1 MRDVS
6 VGLPPRFRQPPQRK
20 PGSAA
25 GGRSTLAPLARQAS
39 GGEAKLGAPSA
50 HHPSGSA
57 PEGKFLLGEQALGV
71 PAIGFPT
78 RAAGR
83 RAAVNA
89 AATVGHGGGLAGGAP
104 PGLCSAPG
112 GRVQGGD
119 VALIAESRLRRD
131 ERDHRALHRVDSRCC
146 MGVRGGGVFV
156 RVDRHRV
163 TAHSN
168 MPSARASSAE
178 PAAWPM
184 ERKAAISSPAE
195 ALGWPVMARIHR
207 PDGAAS

>member
-146 MGVRGGGVFV
+146 MGVRGGGVFGSPPIATCPAPALPRQSRPRGRWSAKRRSV
-156 RVDRHRV
+156 R
-163 TAHSN
+163 
-168 MPSARASSAE
+168 
-178 PAAWPM
+178 
-184 ERKAAISSPAE
+184 
-195 ALGWPVMARIHR
+195 R
-207 PDGAAS
+207 PRRWAGR